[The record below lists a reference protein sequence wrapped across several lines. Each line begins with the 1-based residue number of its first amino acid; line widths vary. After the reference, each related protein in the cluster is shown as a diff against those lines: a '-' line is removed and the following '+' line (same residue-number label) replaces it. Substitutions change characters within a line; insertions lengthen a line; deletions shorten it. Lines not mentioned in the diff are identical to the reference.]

1 MNITKKI
8 NIVWMTLGATA
19 LGFAGYEALV
29 DGRWGPLI
37 GFSIGA
43 FVGIV
48 FARRNG

>member
-8 NIVWMTLGATA
+8 NLLWIVFGTAA
-19 LGFAGYEALV
+19 LGFAAYEALAR
-29 DGRWGPLI
+29 GCWGPLV
-37 GFSIGA
+37 GFSVGA